1 MSDQNDEVAKKPS
14 FSFGY
19 SKTSGAKK
27 LIDSKIRDDST
38 KEKVEEKDIILD
50 VSGKKIKGTKKEEV
64 KVDLV
69 IPCIG
74 NTYKGVQKKEETPPV
89 EIKSETV
96 EIPSRELT
104 EEEKA
109 AKEIIEESKTWEENQ
124 DKGKNPNENLII
136 SVQKNENEPELD
148 EKAIFDADVEAKPEA
163 SKLEDYEKIPVEGF
177 GMAMLR
183 GMNFKPDEGIGGFR
197 KAKIDCIEPVMR
209 PKGLGLGATRAPTN
223 SNSENKNGES
233 DKKEKLVLKKG
244 AYVQITRGSN
254 KGKYAEVDGLDEQ
267 NARVIVRIGKKSDS
281 ISVSE
286 NIIQLVSKRDYEK
299 GKNVLNQA
307 DYDLHAEKQK
317 KREKQW
323 ENDKKRDRQ
332 IFDIDE
338 NQDSKIS
345 KSKSSKILKI
355 TWIREGLKVRIIDQD
370 SKYYKEKVLVTNV
383 NENKI
388 ECRTD
393 SKKYVDIKAK
403 YLETVIPKESGAYL
417 MIVEGQFR
425 GKIAEM
431 LRKNNDKSKATVR
444 ILNDEELVLD
454 LSYDDICQCSSSLV
468 DEYIY

>member
-1 MSDQNDEVAKKPS
+1 MGEKQDVFESLNFFVKSSNSHEIYKMSDQNDEWPKKPS
-14 FSFGY
+14 FSFGF

-74 NTYKGVQKKEETPPV
+74 NTYKGVQKKEETNPV
-89 EIKSETV
+89 EIKSESV

-323 ENDKKRDRQ
+323 ENDKKRDCRQ

-393 SKKYVDIKAK
+393 SK
-403 YLETVIPKESGAYL
+403 
-417 MIVEGQFR
+417 
-425 GKIAEM
+425 
-431 LRKNNDKSKATVR
+431 
-444 ILNDEELVLD
+444 
-454 LSYDDICQCSSSLV
+454 
-468 DEYIY
+468 

>member
-14 FSFGY
+14 FSFGF

-64 KVDLV
+64 KVDLI

-74 NTYKGVQKKEETPPV
+74 NTYKGVQKKEENPA
-89 EIKSETV
+89 EIKGETV
-96 EIPSRELT
+96 EIPARELT

-109 AKEIIEESKTWEENQ
+109 AKEIIEESKSWEENQ
-124 DKGKNPNENLII
+124 DKDKNPNENLII

-148 EKAIFDADVEAKPEA
+148 EKAIFDAEVEAKPEQ
-163 SKLEDYEKIPVEGF
+163 SRLEDYEKIPVDGF

-244 AYVQITRGSN
+244 AFVQITSGTN

-267 NARVIVRIGKKSDS
+267 NARVIVRIKKSDS

-317 KREKQW
+317 KREKEW

-338 NQDSKIS
+338 KDQDSSKIS
-345 KSKSSKILKI
+345 KKSSKILKI

-403 YLETVIPKESGAYL
+403 YLETVIPKESGAYV

>member
-1 MSDQNDEVAKKPS
+1 MSDQNDEGPKKPS
-14 FSFGY
+14 FSFGF

-27 LIDSKIRDDST
+27 LVDSKIRDDST

-74 NTYKGVQKKEETPPV
+74 NTYKGVQKKEETPV
-89 EIKSETV
+89 EINVETV

-163 SKLEDYEKIPVEGF
+163 SKLEDYEKIPVDGF

-223 SNSENKNGES
+223 SSENKNGES

-244 AYVQITRGSN
+244 AYVQITSGTN
-254 KGKYAEVDGLDEQ
+254 KGKYAEVDGLDEE
-267 NARVIVRIGKKSDS
+267 NARVIVRIKKSDC

-317 KREKQW
+317 KREKEW

-345 KSKSSKILKI
+345 KKSSKILKI
-355 TWIREGLKVRIIDQD
+355 TWIREGLKVRIIDQE

-403 YLETVIPKESGAYL
+403 YLETVIPKESGSYV

>member
-14 FSFGY
+14 FSFGF

-74 NTYKGVQKKEETPPV
+74 NTYKGVQKKEETPV
-89 EIKSETV
+89 EIKLESV

-124 DKGKNPNENLII
+124 DKGENPNENLII

-163 SKLEDYEKIPVEGF
+163 SKLEDYDKIPVEGF

-244 AYVQITRGSN
+244 AYIQITSGTN

-267 NARVIVRIGKKSDS
+267 NARVIVRIKKSDS

-317 KREKQW
+317 KREKEW

-338 NQDSKIS
+338 KDQDDSKIS
-345 KSKSSKILKI
+345 KKSSKILKI

-403 YLETVIPKESGAYL
+403 YLETVIPKESGAYV

>member
-14 FSFGY
+14 FSFGF

-74 NTYKGVQKKEETPPV
+74 NTYKGVQKKEETPI
-89 EIKSETV
+89 ETKLETV

-124 DKGKNPNENLII
+124 DKGENPNENLII

-163 SKLEDYEKIPVEGF
+163 SKLEDYDKIPVEGF

-244 AYVQITRGSN
+244 AFVQITSGTN

-267 NARVIVRIGKKSDS
+267 NARVIVRIKKSDS

-317 KREKQW
+317 KREKEW

-338 NQDSKIS
+338 KDQDSSKIS
-345 KSKSSKILKI
+345 KKSSKILKI

-403 YLETVIPKESGAYL
+403 YLETVIPKESGAYV

>member
-14 FSFGY
+14 FSFGF

-74 NTYKGVQKKEETPPV
+74 NTYKGVQKKEETPV
-89 EIKSETV
+89 EIKLETV

-223 SNSENKNGES
+223 SSENKNGES

-244 AYVQITRGSN
+244 AYVQITSGTN
-254 KGKYAEVDGLDEQ
+254 KGKYAEVEGLDEQ
-267 NARVIVRIGKKSDS
+267 NARVIVRIKKSDS

-345 KSKSSKILKI
+345 KKSSKILKI

-403 YLETVIPKESGAYL
+403 YLETVIPKESGAYV

>member
-14 FSFGY
+14 FSFGF

-74 NTYKGVQKKEETPPV
+74 NTYKGVQKKEETPV

-244 AYVQITRGSN
+244 AYVQITSGTN
-254 KGKYAEVDGLDEQ
+254 KGKYAEVEGLDEQ
-267 NARVIVRIGKKSDS
+267 NARVIVRIKKSDS

-345 KSKSSKILKI
+345 KKSSKILKI

-403 YLETVIPKESGAYL
+403 YLETVIPKESGAYV

>member
-1 MSDQNDEVAKKPS
+1 MSDQNDEGPKKPY
-14 FSFGY
+14 FSFGF

-223 SNSENKNGES
+223 SSSENKNGES

-323 ENDKKRDRQ
+323 ENDKKRDQRQ

-338 NQDSKIS
+338 NQV
-345 KSKSSKILKI
+345 
-355 TWIREGLKVRIIDQD
+355 E
-370 SKYYKEKVLVTNV
+370 LV
-383 NENKI
+383 
-388 ECRTD
+388 
-393 SKKYVDIKAK
+393 S
-403 YLETVIPKESGAYL
+403 
-417 MIVEGQFR
+417 
-425 GKIAEM
+425 
-431 LRKNNDKSKATVR
+431 
-444 ILNDEELVLD
+444 EELNHFGLIAG
-454 LSYDDICQCSSSLV
+454 LFRQIRGHTG
-468 DEYIY
+468 

>member
-14 FSFGY
+14 FSFGF

-74 NTYKGVQKKEETPPV
+74 NTYKGVQKKEETPV
-89 EIKSETV
+89 EIKVETV
-96 EIPSRELT
+96 EIASRELT

-136 SVQKNENEPELD
+136 SVQNNENEPELD

-223 SNSENKNGES
+223 SSENKNGES

-244 AYVQITRGSN
+244 AYVQITSGTN

-267 NARVIVRIGKKSDS
+267 NARVIVRIKKSDS

-345 KSKSSKILKI
+345 KKSSKILKI

-403 YLETVIPKESGAYL
+403 YLETVIPKESGAYV

>member
-1 MSDQNDEVAKKPS
+1 MSDPNDEVAKKPS
-14 FSFGY
+14 FSFGF

-74 NTYKGVQKKEETPPV
+74 NTYKGVQKKEETPV
-89 EIKSETV
+89 EIKLESV

-124 DKGKNPNENLII
+124 DKGENPNENLII

-163 SKLEDYEKIPVEGF
+163 SKLEDYEKIPVDGF

-244 AYVQITRGSN
+244 AYVQITSGTN

-267 NARVIVRIGKKSDS
+267 NARVIVRIKKSDS

-317 KREKQW
+317 KREKEW

-338 NQDSKIS
+338 KDQDDSKIS
-345 KSKSSKILKI
+345 KKSSKILKI

-403 YLETVIPKESGAYL
+403 YLETVIPKESGSYV

-425 GKIAEM
+425 GKIAEV

>member
-14 FSFGY
+14 FSFGF

-74 NTYKGVQKKEETPPV
+74 NTYKGVQKKEETPV

-109 AKEIIEESKTWEENQ
+109 AREIIEESKTWEENQ
-124 DKGKNPNENLII
+124 EKGKNPNENLII

-223 SNSENKNGES
+223 SSENKNGES

-244 AYVQITRGSN
+244 AYVQITSGTN
-254 KGKYAEVDGLDEQ
+254 KGKYAEVEGLDEQ
-267 NARVIVRIGKKSDS
+267 NARVIVRIKKSDS

-345 KSKSSKILKI
+345 KKSSKILKI

>member
-14 FSFGY
+14 FSFGF

-74 NTYKGVQKKEETPPV
+74 NTYKGVQKKEETP
-89 EIKSETV
+89 IETKLESV

-163 SKLEDYEKIPVEGF
+163 SKLEDYDKIPVEGF

-244 AYVQITRGSN
+244 AFVQITSGSN

-267 NARVIVRIGKKSDS
+267 NARVIVRIKKSDS

-317 KREKQW
+317 KREKEW

-338 NQDSKIS
+338 KDQDSSKIS
-345 KSKSSKILKI
+345 KKSSKILKI

-403 YLETVIPKESGAYL
+403 YLETVIPKESGAYV

>member
-1 MSDQNDEVAKKPS
+1 MGEKQDVFESLNFFVKSSNSHEIYKMSDQNDEGPKKPS
-14 FSFGY
+14 FSFGF

-74 NTYKGVQKKEETPPV
+74 NTYKGVQKIEDTPV
-89 EIKSETV
+89 AIKSATV

-104 EEEKA
+104 AEEKA
-109 AKEIIEESKTWEENQ
+109 AKEIIEESKTWEEKQ

-323 ENDKKRDRQ
+323 ENDKKRDQRQ

-338 NQDSKIS
+338 NQD
-345 KSKSSKILKI
+345 
-355 TWIREGLKVRIIDQD
+355 
-370 SKYYKEKVLVTNV
+370 
-383 NENKI
+383 
-388 ECRTD
+388 
-393 SKKYVDIKAK
+393 
-403 YLETVIPKESGAYL
+403 
-417 MIVEGQFR
+417 
-425 GKIAEM
+425 
-431 LRKNNDKSKATVR
+431 
-444 ILNDEELVLD
+444 
-454 LSYDDICQCSSSLV
+454 
-468 DEYIY
+468 

>member
-14 FSFGY
+14 FSFGF

-74 NTYKGVQKKEETPPV
+74 NTYKGVQKKEETPV
-89 EIKSETV
+89 EIKSETA

-244 AYVQITRGSN
+244 AYVQITSGTN
-254 KGKYAEVDGLDEQ
+254 KGKYAEVEGLDEQ
-267 NARVIVRIGKKSDS
+267 NARVIVRIKKSDS

-345 KSKSSKILKI
+345 KKSSKILKI

-403 YLETVIPKESGAYL
+403 YLETVIPKESGAYV

>member
-1 MSDQNDEVAKKPS
+1 MSDQNDEGPKKPS
-14 FSFGY
+14 FSFGF

-27 LIDSKIRDDST
+27 LVDSKIRDDST

-74 NTYKGVQKKEETPPV
+74 NTYKGVQKKEETPV
-89 EIKSETV
+89 EINVETV

-148 EKAIFDADVEAKPEA
+148 EKAIFDAEVEAKPEA
-163 SKLEDYEKIPVEGF
+163 SKLEDYEKIPVDGF

-223 SNSENKNGES
+223 SSENKNGES

-244 AYVQITRGSN
+244 AYVQITSGTN
-254 KGKYAEVDGLDEQ
+254 KGKYAEVDGLDEE
-267 NARVIVRIGKKSDS
+267 NARVIVRIKKSDS

-317 KREKQW
+317 KREKEW

-332 IFDIDE
+332 IFDIEE

-345 KSKSSKILKI
+345 KKSSKILKI
-355 TWIREGLKVRIIDQD
+355 TWIREGLKVRIIDQE

-403 YLETVIPKESGAYL
+403 YLETVIPKESGSYV

-431 LRKNNDKSKATVR
+431 LRKNNDKSKATLR

>member
-14 FSFGY
+14 FSFGF

-244 AYVQITRGSN
+244 AYVQITSGTN
-254 KGKYAEVDGLDEQ
+254 KGKYAEVEGLDEQ
-267 NARVIVRIGKKSDS
+267 NARVIVRIKKSDS

-345 KSKSSKILKI
+345 KKSSKILKI

-403 YLETVIPKESGAYL
+403 YLETVIPKESGAYV

>member
-1 MSDQNDEVAKKPS
+1 MGIRKQNVFESLNFFEKSSNSHEICKMSDQNDEMGKKPS
-14 FSFGY
+14 FSFGF

-74 NTYKGVQKKEETPPV
+74 NTYKGVQKKEETPV

-124 DKGKNPNENLII
+124 EKGKNPNENLII

-209 PKGLGLGATRAPTN
+209 PKGLGLGATRAPKDNET
-223 SNSENKNGES
+223 KNGDS
-233 DKKEKLVLKKG
+233 DKKEKLLLLKKG
-244 AYVQITRGSN
+244 A
-254 KGKYAEVDGLDEQ
+254 
-267 NARVIVRIGKKSDS
+267 
-281 ISVSE
+281 
-286 NIIQLVSKRDYEK
+286 
-299 GKNVLNQA
+299 
-307 DYDLHAEKQK
+307 
-317 KREKQW
+317 
-323 ENDKKRDRQ
+323 
-332 IFDIDE
+332 F
-338 NQDSKIS
+338 
-345 KSKSSKILKI
+345 
-355 TWIREGLKVRIIDQD
+355 VRIISGNSKDQNGV
-370 SKYYKEKVLVTNV
+370 KLK
-383 NENKI
+383 
-388 ECRTD
+388 
-393 SKKYVDIKAK
+393 
-403 YLETVIPKESGAYL
+403 G
-417 MIVEGQFR
+417 
-425 GKIAEM
+425 
-431 LRKNNDKSKATVR
+431 
-444 ILNDEELVLD
+444 
-454 LSYDDICQCSSSLV
+454 
-468 DEYIY
+468 

>member
-14 FSFGY
+14 FSFGF

-74 NTYKGVQKKEETPPV
+74 NTYKGVQKKEETP
-89 EIKSETV
+89 IETKLESV

-124 DKGKNPNENLII
+124 DKGENPNENLII

-163 SKLEDYEKIPVEGF
+163 SKLEDYDKIPVDGF

-244 AYVQITRGSN
+244 AFVQITSGSN

-267 NARVIVRIGKKSDS
+267 NARVIVRIKKSDS

-317 KREKQW
+317 KREKEW

-338 NQDSKIS
+338 KDQDSSKIS
-345 KSKSSKILKI
+345 KKSSKILKI

-403 YLETVIPKESGAYL
+403 YLETVIPKESGAYV

>member
-14 FSFGY
+14 FSFGF

-74 NTYKGVQKKEETPPV
+74 NTYKGVQKKEETLV
-89 EIKSETV
+89 EIKSETPV

-124 DKGKNPNENLII
+124 DKGQNPNENLII
-136 SVQKNENEPELD
+136 SVHKNENEPELD

-223 SNSENKNGES
+223 SSNENKNGES

-244 AYVQITRGSN
+244 AYVQITSGSN

-317 KREKQW
+317 KREKEW
-323 ENDKKRDRQ
+323 ENDKKRQ

-338 NQDSKIS
+338 NQPDSKIS

>member
-1 MSDQNDEVAKKPS
+1 MSDQNDEGPKKPT
-14 FSFGY
+14 FSFGF

-27 LIDSKIRDDST
+27 LVDSKIRDDST

-74 NTYKGVQKKEETPPV
+74 NTYKGVQKKEETPV
-89 EIKSETV
+89 EINVETV

-148 EKAIFDADVEAKPEA
+148 EKAIFDAEVEAKPEA
-163 SKLEDYEKIPVEGF
+163 SKLEDYEKIPVDGF

-223 SNSENKNGES
+223 SSENKNGES

-244 AYVQITRGSN
+244 AYVQITSGTN
-254 KGKYAEVDGLDEQ
+254 KGKYAEVDGLDEE
-267 NARVIVRIGKKSDS
+267 NARVIVRIKKSDC

-317 KREKQW
+317 KREKEW
-323 ENDKKRDRQ
+323 ENDKKRQ

-345 KSKSSKILKI
+345 KKSSKILKI
-355 TWIREGLKVRIIDQD
+355 TWIREGLKVRIIDQE

-403 YLETVIPKESGAYL
+403 YLETVIPKESGSYV

>member
-14 FSFGY
+14 FSFGF

-74 NTYKGVQKKEETPPV
+74 NTYKGVQKKEETPV

-244 AYVQITRGSN
+244 AYVQITSGTN
-254 KGKYAEVDGLDEQ
+254 KGKYAEVEGLDEQ

-345 KSKSSKILKI
+345 KKSSKILKI

-403 YLETVIPKESGAYL
+403 YLETVIPKQSGAYL

>member
-14 FSFGY
+14 FSFGF

-74 NTYKGVQKKEETPPV
+74 NTYKGVQKKEETLV
-89 EIKSETV
+89 EIKSETPV

-124 DKGKNPNENLII
+124 DKGQNPNENLII
-136 SVQKNENEPELD
+136 SVHKNENEPELD

-223 SNSENKNGES
+223 SSNENKNGES

-244 AYVQITRGSN
+244 AYVQITSGSN

-323 ENDKKRDRQ
+323 ENDKKRQ

-338 NQDSKIS
+338 NQPDSKIS
-345 KSKSSKILKI
+345 KKSSKILKI

>member
-14 FSFGY
+14 FSFGF

-74 NTYKGVQKKEETPPV
+74 NTYKGVQKKEETPV
-89 EIKSETV
+89 EIKLESV

-124 DKGKNPNENLII
+124 DKGENPNENLII

-163 SKLEDYEKIPVEGF
+163 SKLEDYDKIPVEGF

-244 AYVQITRGSN
+244 AFVQITSGTN

-267 NARVIVRIGKKSDS
+267 NARVIVRIKKSDS

-317 KREKQW
+317 KREKEW

-338 NQDSKIS
+338 KDQDSKIS
-345 KSKSSKILKI
+345 KKSSKILKI

-403 YLETVIPKESGAYL
+403 YLETVIPKESGAYV

>member
-1 MSDQNDEVAKKPS
+1 MSDQNDEGPKKPT
-14 FSFGY
+14 FSFGF

-27 LIDSKIRDDST
+27 LVDSKIRDDST

-74 NTYKGVQKKEETPPV
+74 NTYKGVQKKEETPV
-89 EIKSETV
+89 EINVETV

-163 SKLEDYEKIPVEGF
+163 SKLEDYEKIPVDGF

-223 SNSENKNGES
+223 SSENKNGES

-244 AYVQITRGSN
+244 AYVQITSGTN
-254 KGKYAEVDGLDEQ
+254 KGKYAEVDGLDEE
-267 NARVIVRIGKKSDS
+267 NARVIVRIKKSDC

-317 KREKQW
+317 KREKEW

-345 KSKSSKILKI
+345 KKSSKILKI
-355 TWIREGLKVRIIDQD
+355 TWIREGLKVRIIDQE

-403 YLETVIPKESGAYL
+403 YLETVIPKESGSYV

>member
-1 MSDQNDEVAKKPS
+1 MSDQNDEGPKKPT
-14 FSFGY
+14 FSFGF

-27 LIDSKIRDDST
+27 LVDSKIRDDST

-74 NTYKGVQKKEETPPV
+74 NTYKGVQKKEETPV
-89 EIKSETV
+89 EINVETV

-163 SKLEDYEKIPVEGF
+163 SKLEDYEKIPVDGF

-223 SNSENKNGES
+223 SSENKNGES

-244 AYVQITRGSN
+244 AYVQITSGTN
-254 KGKYAEVDGLDEQ
+254 KGKYAEVDGLDEE
-267 NARVIVRIGKKSDS
+267 NARVIVRIKKSDC

-317 KREKQW
+317 KREKEW

-345 KSKSSKILKI
+345 KKSSKVLKI
-355 TWIREGLKVRIIDQD
+355 TWIREGLKVRIIDQE

-403 YLETVIPKESGAYL
+403 YLETVIPKESGSYV

-431 LRKNNDKSKATVR
+431 LRKNNDKSKATLR

>member
-14 FSFGY
+14 FSFGF

-74 NTYKGVQKKEETPPV
+74 NTYKGVQKKEETP
-89 EIKSETV
+89 IETKLESV

-124 DKGKNPNENLII
+124 DKGENPNENLII

-163 SKLEDYEKIPVEGF
+163 SKLEDYDKIPVEGF

-244 AYVQITRGSN
+244 AYVQITSGTN

-267 NARVIVRIGKKSDS
+267 NARVIVRIKKSDS

-317 KREKQW
+317 KREKEW

-338 NQDSKIS
+338 KDQDDSKIS
-345 KSKSSKILKI
+345 KKSSKILKI

-403 YLETVIPKESGAYL
+403 YLETVIPKESGAYV

>member
-1 MSDQNDEVAKKPS
+1 MSDQNDEGPKKPS
-14 FSFGY
+14 FSFGF

-27 LIDSKIRDDST
+27 LVDSKIRDDST

-74 NTYKGVQKKEETPPV
+74 NTYKGVQKKEETPV
-89 EIKSETV
+89 EINVETV

-148 EKAIFDADVEAKPEA
+148 EKAIFDAEVEAKPEA
-163 SKLEDYEKIPVEGF
+163 SKLEDYEKIPVDGF

-223 SNSENKNGES
+223 SSENKNGES

-244 AYVQITRGSN
+244 AYVQITSGTN
-254 KGKYAEVDGLDEQ
+254 KGKYAEVDGLDEE
-267 NARVIVRIGKKSDS
+267 NARVIVRIKKSDS

-317 KREKQW
+317 KREKEW

-332 IFDIDE
+332 IFDIEE

-345 KSKSSKILKI
+345 KKSSKILKI
-355 TWIREGLKVRIIDQD
+355 TWIREGLKVRIIDQE

-403 YLETVIPKESGAYL
+403 YLETVIPKESGAYV

-431 LRKNNDKSKATVR
+431 LRKNNDKSKATLR

>member
-1 MSDQNDEVAKKPS
+1 MSDQNDEEPKKPS
-14 FSFGY
+14 FSFGF

-64 KVDLV
+64 KVDLI

-74 NTYKGVQKKEETPPV
+74 NTYKGVQKKEENPA
-89 EIKSETV
+89 EIKGETV
-96 EIPSRELT
+96 EIPARELT

-124 DKGKNPNENLII
+124 DKDKNPNENLII

-148 EKAIFDADVEAKPEA
+148 EKAIFDAELEAKPEQ
-163 SKLEDYEKIPVEGF
+163 SRLEDYEKIPVDGF

-233 DKKEKLVLKKG
+233 DKKEKLVLNKG
-244 AYVQITRGSN
+244 AYVQITSGTN

-267 NARVIVRIGKKSDS
+267 NARVIVRIKKSDS

-317 KREKQW
+317 KREKEW

-345 KSKSSKILKI
+345 KKSSKILKI
-355 TWIREGLKVRIIDQD
+355 TWISEGLKVRIIDQD
-370 SKYYKEKVLVTNV
+370 SKYYKEKVLVANV

-403 YLETVIPKESGAYL
+403 YLETVIPKETGAYV

>member
-1 MSDQNDEVAKKPS
+1 MSDQNDEGPKKPS
-14 FSFGY
+14 FSFGF

-74 NTYKGVQKKEETPPV
+74 NTYKGVQKKEETNPV
-89 EIKSETV
+89 EIKSESV

-244 AYVQITRGSN
+244 AYVQITSGSN

-323 ENDKKRDRQ
+323 ENDKKRQ
-332 IFDIDE
+332 IFDIEED
-338 NQDSKIS
+338 QPDSKIS
-345 KSKSSKILKI
+345 KKSSKILKI

>member
-1 MSDQNDEVAKKPS
+1 MSDQNDEGPKKPT
-14 FSFGY
+14 FSFGF

-27 LIDSKIRDDST
+27 LVDSKIRDDST

-74 NTYKGVQKKEETPPV
+74 NTYKGVQKKEETPV
-89 EIKSETV
+89 EINVETV

-163 SKLEDYEKIPVEGF
+163 SKLEDYEKIPVDGF

-223 SNSENKNGES
+223 SSENKNGES

-244 AYVQITRGSN
+244 AYVQITSGTN
-254 KGKYAEVDGLDEQ
+254 KGKYAEVDGLDEE
-267 NARVIVRIGKKSDS
+267 NARVIVRIKKSDC

-317 KREKQW
+317 KREKEW
-323 ENDKKRDRQ
+323 ENDKKRQ

-345 KSKSSKILKI
+345 KKSSKILKI
-355 TWIREGLKVRIIDQD
+355 TWIREGLKVRIIDQE

-403 YLETVIPKESGAYL
+403 YLETVIPKESGSYV